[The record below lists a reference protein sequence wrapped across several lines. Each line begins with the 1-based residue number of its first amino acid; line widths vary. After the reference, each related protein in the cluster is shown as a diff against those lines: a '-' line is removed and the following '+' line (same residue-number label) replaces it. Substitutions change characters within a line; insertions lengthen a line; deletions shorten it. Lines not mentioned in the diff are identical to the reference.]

1 MKSSYLKWALGLS
14 LAGSLFSGYLS
25 FYKLLVASCA
35 FNEPCPYFLGY
46 PACWY
51 GFAMFATLLALALFA
66 WFGKLTTTVAAKATT
81 AVALLGVLF
90 AGRFTLIE
98 VLSWLSGNA
107 PRYSLGLPTCA
118 YGLVFYVAVCV
129 VSIAELRR
137 VSRTPHL

>member
-51 GFAMFATLLALALFA
+51 GFAMFATLLALTLLA
-66 WFGKLTTTVAAKATT
+66 WFGKLATPSAAKAT
-81 AVALLGVLF
+81 AGVALLGILF

-118 YGLVFYVAVCV
+118 YGLIFYIAMCTA
-129 VSIAELRR
+129 SILEVQRARQNPQ
-137 VSRTPHL
+137 T